1 MVTIYDVAKRAGVSP
16 ATVSRVLNGISVSEA
31 KALAVRRAADEL
43 DFTPNRTARGLRTQ
57 TSEVIGLIIPD
68 VENPYFT
75 QVARGVEDAAQQAG
89 YSVVLC
95 NSDSDLAK
103 EEKYLRIAVS
113 QNMAGVVIAAAG
125 EGTDITPIVNSGRPV
140 VAIDRVNAFEVD
152 AVVIANR
159 DAGYMATQNLIN
171 VGFTRIACVAG
182 PADIDT
188 ARERVRG
195 WREAMQAG
203 FGEAP
208 ADELLVESSF
218 RVEGGREAMR
228 ALLALE
234 TPPDAVVL
242 SNNMLGVGAMQV
254 LSEEGIQPPALGVA
268 VVGSLPFTTLA
279 PSAVSAVHLPARRMG
294 AAAAQLLIDRLAGD
308 TQPPRTI
315 VLRGKLAPARLP
327 EGTAV

>member
-125 EGTDITPIVNSGRPV
+125 EGTDISPIVSSGRPV
-140 VAIDRVNAFEVD
+140 VAIDRVNAFDVD

-159 DAGYMATQNLIN
+159 DAGYLATQNLIN
-171 VGFTRIACVAG
+171 AGFSRIACVSG

-195 WREAMQAG
+195 WREAMQAA
-203 FGEAP
+203 FGAAP
-208 ADELLVESSF
+208 PDELLVGSSF

-234 TPPDAVVL
+234 APPDAVVL

-294 AAAAQLLIDRLAGD
+294 AAAAQLLIDRLGGD

-327 EGTAV
+327 EGTAG